1 VNKKLNSILVAFRL
15 RTLPAV
21 LGPLIV
27 SISIAIFDSFN
38 IFKIVLILLIGIFLQ
53 ILVNL
58 INDLED
64 SNKGIDNES
73 RVGPLRA
80 TQSGILSKFEM
91 KLIIYVIFFICLLLG
106 IVAFI
111 ISGFFTLIMGV
122 MLIFLAY
129 TYTGGPKPYGYIGL
143 GEVAVMIVFGPFT
156 ILGSLY
162 LFDIYPSIYFILISL
177 VPGLSASLIILVNN
191 IRDIDNDQKG
201 GKNTIAVILGE
212 KKSRYLYFGIIIVIA
227 IILISIMFIFQNF
240 LIIIPAILSLYIF
253 PLSDLGFI
261 KNNVYNWSLDLEKS
275 KKLNELNF
283 TLIKTVKS
291 HFIFCIILGI
301 SLLIWPHL
309 INTSGI

>member
-1 VNKKLNSILVAFRL
+1 MNIKLKSILVAFRL

-27 SISIAIFDSFN
+27 SISITTYDSFN
-38 IFKIVLILLIGIFLQ
+38 IFKTVLILLIGISLQ

-64 SNKGIDNES
+64 SKKGIDNEN

-91 KLIIYVIFFICLLLG
+91 KLIIYVIFFICLILG
-106 IVAFI
+106 ITAYIV
-111 ISGFFTLIMGV
+111 SGFFTLIIGV
-122 MLIFLAY
+122 ILIALAY

-143 GEVAVMIVFGPFT
+143 GEVVVMIVFGPFT

-162 LFDIYPSIYFILISL
+162 LFDINPSFNLLLISL

-191 IRDIDNDQKG
+191 IRDIENDQKG
-201 GKNTIAVILGE
+201 GKKTIAVILGE
-212 KKSRYLYFGIIIVIA
+212 TKSRYLFFVIIIVIF
-227 IILISIMFIFQNF
+227 IILISLIFIFQNF
-240 LIIIPAILSLYIF
+240 LITIPAIIALYIF
-253 PLSDLGFI
+253 PLSDLGFK
-261 KNNVYNWSLDLEKS
+261 KNNAYDWSLDLGKS
-275 KKLNELNF
+275 KKLGELNF

-291 HFIFCIILGI
+291 HFILSLFLGI

-309 INTSGI
+309 INILGI